1 MNKEQALQS
10 LQNQFGGVVDFATEH
25 PILAIIAVILAIV
38 LLLLIVRFAFKLLGR
53 IRNQKEVASLKKD
66 LMVWSMLSS
75 LVHGGKKT
83 DKAKAEI
90 NSKIAVIDG
99 NFDHIKS
106 IIRSQTFLSEDRPRF
121 VLLGEPACGKSTF
134 IEKSDLEFKCSDPDK
149 ESTKQPVKFYYNNSA
164 IIADVSGKVFFD
176 SWLKGSS
183 AEWSRICTM
192 LRKTHYK
199 KPLDGVILTISA
211 DSLLADD
218 KQLTMRKAQLISDEL
233 VRLTGTIRMHVP
245 VYIVITK
252 LDMVVGFREYFES
265 LSDDAKDQIFGFQPL
280 TNNGQYDGGDFK
292 SFFEVLQDRLQDGVV
307 NLMGNK
313 NVMEFSYLERSR
325 MELTGHMYLFADK
338 LSNIRTN
345 LTTYLEVIFARP
357 DVVGELRP
365 DFNGVYFTSAKD
377 DGVCIDKRYAE
388 LQSKTIDE
396 CPLVDPNFKQSRSY
410 FIQDLLLHLI
420 LRPQPRAIFFK
431 SENIRRRMPLIAASA
446 ACCALSVVYLFGAFY
461 SAPRLNE
468 FLEDDRLFLVD
479 LGNKFANSTISGAPL
494 LSTDYQ
500 GQGVLMTNSVMP
512 DNPRISRIN
521 YFSDTQT
528 RLLKEY
534 KVPWTLFPASI
545 VKFGFSGD
553 IAKAHRYYLYNQMQ
567 TKMVFL
573 PIVDS
578 VEASFM
584 QRRGER
590 MTMAKRN
597 ALFKLLSTNLF
608 MEQNKSS
615 VTNNIYEGGMMPI
628 FLDYLYPQMGGDKL
642 RDQIS
647 VYQPKYDYS
656 VRTTNRLIILDPSF
670 HDSCVAGIED
680 LLAGWNSLTNYPG
693 HEYSLFRKDLDIANS
708 KLKVAKRLED
718 IRKLDMM
725 NLPYDEFSKIISQY
739 RMLAGVYI
747 RDLKSVDE
755 MVKYATVQ
763 NTVSTK
769 DPTSGNN
776 GPSGAGADQKPEV
789 TNQYYTV
796 FETAYQ
802 SYRSYLNQDFT
813 ELGKFGRAMNSAN
826 GDNGENAEN
835 VFNELDENNLETL
848 RQSAQAALQ
857 TEHDTLTSA
866 ISAIQQ
872 NPLFVSVD
880 PKSSDPIFNYQVIGK
895 LLENSIVSR
904 QAQKVVNPDDFY
916 EIADTIDKEIEHR
929 HDVLN
934 EIVASYPNS
943 MQVKQWGTF
952 CSNYLDYQHT
962 GIYIDM
968 VHQLLAMFPDT
979 DNEMN
984 LLSDS
989 MMMVSD
995 YHSEGT
1001 EIGSEV
1007 SFDMVNEILGDL
1019 EIRQEYQPEGFIS
1032 YANALGILRAYS
1044 IDKRYVY
1051 FRHVLET
1058 SPKLARLIRVFQ
1070 KYAGNYINY
1079 WGHLAESVHP
1089 RADSYADFYNLVT
1102 NTRAYQ
1108 VNSQLADLYDMSIE
1122 AISEVNDNLLD
1133 EKTLAVKNNTLKILK
1148 EKTKSLDIS
1157 FTDQCNDA
1165 VNAWSM
1171 LSGDATYANRQVMDM
1186 TDKEI
1191 KNSLQLM
1198 ARSPFVWWRDFTNL
1212 GSRLLKRDAS
1222 QEATTSVAMYQS
1234 DLKVFPLVKD
1244 GDPHRKVL
1252 SPDNMRSLMAM
1263 FKSFGL
1269 TAKSSDAKQPDELAG
1284 LDKDD
1289 QGRLRINQNLKAPLV
1304 FSEDSSTQ
1312 GTYKSWSET
1321 MEQLLTILSNTDRNS
1336 YYKIMRVGAA
1346 TQQRLAREQ
1355 GLETMETAMT
1365 RYRYFDVTIGKKSSE
1380 ILTSFVNAAEPQS
1393 IARGNLNNE
1402 KITLNFYRYSDA
1414 RQPDCSY
1421 VIDGG
1426 YPGLQLYLNENAFY
1440 DEESKITYV
1449 PLEINDQGNKSLFYI
1464 GFSTAVKLPLANN
1477 WPSLANW
1484 PNLNMFNDYS
1494 H

>member
-1 MNKEQALQS
+1 MNKDQALQS
-10 LQNQFGGVVDFATEH
+10 LQNQFGGVFDFVTEH
-25 PILAIIAVILAIV
+25 PVLAIIAVIAALVV
-38 LLLLIVRFAFKLLGR
+38 LLIIVRFAFRLLGS
-53 IRNQKEVASLKKD
+53 IRNKKEVASLKKD

-90 NSKIAVIDG
+90 NSKIAVVDG
-99 NFDHIKS
+99 NFEHIES
-106 IIRSQTFLSEDRPRF
+106 IIRAQTFLSEDRPCF
-121 VLLGEPACGKSTF
+121 LLLGEPSCGKSTL
-134 IEKSDLEFKCSDPDK
+134 IENSDLEFKCSDVDK
-149 ESTKQPVKFYYNNSA
+149 ENTKQPVKFYYNNSA

-192 LRKTHYK
+192 LRKKHYK

-233 VRLTGTIRMHVP
+233 VRLTGTIRMHIP

-252 LDMVVGFREYFES
+252 LDMIVGFREYFQS

-280 TNNGQYDGGDFK
+280 TNNGSYDSGDFNT
-292 SFFEVLQDRLQDGVV
+292 FFDVLLERLQDGVV
-307 NLMGNK
+307 KLMGNK
-313 NVMEFSYLERSR
+313 SVMELSYLERSR
-325 MELTGHMYLFADK
+325 MELTGNMYLFADK
-338 LSNIRTN
+338 FSNIRAN
-345 LTTYLEVIFARP
+345 LTTYLEIIFARP
-357 DVVGELRP
+357 DVVGDLRP
-365 DFNGVYFTSAKD
+365 DFNGVYFSSARD
-377 DGVCIDKRYAE
+377 DGICVDKRYAE
-388 LQSKTIDE
+388 LQSKAIDD
-396 CPLVDPNFKQSRSY
+396 CLLVDPNFKQSRSY
-410 FIQDLLLHLI
+410 FIQDLLLNLI
-420 LRPQPRAIFFK
+420 LRPQAQATFFK
-431 SENIRRRMPLIAASA
+431 AETLRRRMPVIVAST
-446 ACCALSVVYLFGAFY
+446 ACCVLSVIYLVGAFY
-461 SAPRLNE
+461 SAPKLQDL
-468 FLEDDRLFLVD
+468 LEDDRLYLVD
-479 LGNKFANSTISGAPL
+479 LGEKFANSTISGAPL

-500 GQGVLMTNSVMP
+500 GQGILMVNSVMP

-521 YFSDTQT
+521 YFSDTQA
-528 RLLKEY
+528 RLLKQY
-534 KVPWTLFPASI
+534 SLPWTLFPASV
-545 VKFGFSGD
+545 VKFGLSMD
-553 IAKAHRYYLYNQMQ
+553 IAKAHRYYLYNQLQ

-573 PIVDS
+573 PMVDS
-578 VEASFM
+578 IEASFM

-597 ALFKLLSTNLF
+597 ALFRLLGANLF
-608 MEQNKSS
+608 LNMNKSS
-615 VTNNIYEGGMMPI
+615 VSNNIYEGSMVQG
-628 FLDYLYPQMGGDKL
+628 FLDYLYPQMGEKL
-642 RDQIS
+642 RGQIS
-647 VYQPKYDYS
+647 LYEPKYDYS
-656 VRTTNRLIILDPSF
+656 ARTTNRIIVLDPAF
-670 HDSCVAGIED
+670 HDSCAAGIQD
-680 LLAGWNSLTNYPG
+680 LLSGWNSLTIYPG

-708 KLKVAKRLED
+708 KRKVAQRLEE
-718 IRKLDMM
+718 IRKVNIM
-725 NLPYDEFSKIISQY
+725 NSSYEEFSKTVTQY
-739 RMLAGVYI
+739 RTLAGVFI
-747 RDLKSVDE
+747 RDLKNVDD

-763 NTVSTK
+763 NTVATK
-769 DPTSGNN
+769 DGAAAAQD
-776 GPSGAGADQKPEV
+776 GASGAGSDKKSEV

-802 SYRSYLNQDFT
+802 SYRSYLNDDFSK
-813 ELGKFGRAMNSAN
+813 LSKFGSDVKAVNNDTAVN
-826 GDNGENAEN
+826 T
-835 VFNELDENNLETL
+835 FKELDDGSLEQL
-848 RQSAQAALQ
+848 KQSALAALQ
-857 TEHDTLTSA
+857 SEHDSLTQA

-872 NPLFVSVD
+872 DPLFVSVD
-880 PKSSDPIFNYQVIGK
+880 PKSSAPEFNYQVIGR

-904 QAQKVVNPDDFY
+904 QSQKQTSPDGFWED
-916 EIADTIDKEIEHR
+916 AGSVDKEIEHR
-929 HDVLN
+929 HEVLD
-934 EIVASYPNS
+934 EIISAYPNS
-943 MQVKQWGTF
+943 QLVKQWGAF
-952 CSNYLDYQHT
+952 CSNYLDFQHT
-962 GIYIDM
+962 AIYIDM
-968 VHQLLAMFPDT
+968 VHHLLSMFPDT

-1007 SFDMVNEILGDL
+1007 SFDMVHEVLGDL
-1019 EIRQEYQPEGFIS
+1019 EIRQEYQPEGFLA
-1032 YANALGILRAYS
+1032 YANSLAVLRAYS
-1044 IDKRYVY
+1044 LNKKYVY
-1051 FRHVLET
+1051 FRHILET
-1058 SPKLARLIRVFQ
+1058 SPKLSRLIRVFQ

-1079 WGHLAESVHP
+1079 WGHVAESVHP

-1108 VNSQLADLYDMSIE
+1108 VNSQLADLYDLSID
-1122 AISEVNDNLLD
+1122 AISDLSDDLLD
-1133 EKTLAVKNNTLKILK
+1133 EKTSALKNNSLKTLK
-1148 EKTKSLDIS
+1148 EKVKALDIS

-1165 VNAWSM
+1165 VDAWAM
-1171 LSGDATYANRQVMDM
+1171 LSGDATYANRQVMEM

-1222 QEATTSVAMYQS
+1222 QEASTSVAMYQS
-1234 DLKVFPLVKD
+1234 DLKVFPLIKD

-1269 TAKSSDAKQPDELAG
+1269 TAKSSDPKEPDELAG

-1304 FSEDSSTQ
+1304 FSEDSNTQ
-1312 GTYKSWSET
+1312 GIYKSWSET

-1336 YYKIMRVGAA
+1336 YYKLMRVGAA

-1355 GLETMETAMT
+1355 GLEGMETAMT

-1380 ILTSFVNAAEPQS
+1380 IMTSFVNAAEPQS

-1402 KITLNFYRYSDA
+1402 KITFNFYRYSDS
-1414 RQPDCSY
+1414 REPDCSY

-1477 WPSLANW
+1477 WPSLSNW
-1484 PNLNMFNDYS
+1484 PNLNMFSDYS
-1494 H
+1494 R

>member
-1 MNKEQALQS
+1 MNKDQALQS
-10 LQNQFGGVVDFATEH
+10 LQNQFGGVVDFVFEH
-25 PILAIIAVILAIV
+25 PIFAIIAVIVALVV
-38 LLLLIVRFAFKLLGR
+38 LLLIIRFAFKIFGS
-53 IRNQKEVASLKKD
+53 IRKQKEVASLKKD

-90 NSKIAVIDG
+90 NSKIALVDG
-99 NFDHIKS
+99 NFEHIES
-106 IIRSQTFLSEDRPRF
+106 IIRTQTFLSEDRPRF
-121 VLLGEPACGKSTF
+121 VLLGEPSCGKSTL
-134 IEKSDLEFKCSDPDK
+134 IENSDLEFKCSDPDK
-149 ESTKQPVKFYYNNSA
+149 ENIKQPVKFYYNNSA

-183 AEWSRICTM
+183 AEWSHICTM
-192 LRKTHYK
+192 FRKKHYK

-233 VRLTGTIRMHVP
+233 VRLTGTIRMHIP

-252 LDMVVGFREYFES
+252 LDMIVGFREYFQS
-265 LSDDAKDQIFGFQPL
+265 LSDEAKDQIFGFQPL
-280 TNNGQYDGGDFK
+280 NNSGQFESSDFNT
-292 SFFEVLQDRLQDGVV
+292 FFDVLQERLQDGVV
-307 NLMGNK
+307 KLMGNK
-313 NVMEFSYLERSR
+313 SVMELSYLERSR
-325 MELTGHMYLFADK
+325 MELTGNMYLFADK
-338 LSNIRTN
+338 FSNIRAN
-345 LTTYLEVIFARP
+345 LASYLEIIFARP

-365 DFNGVYFTSAKD
+365 DFNGVYFSSAKD
-377 DGVCIDKRYAE
+377 DGICVDKRYAE
-388 LQSKTIDE
+388 LQSKTIDD

-410 FIQDLLLHLI
+410 FIQDLLLRLI
-420 LRPQPRAIFFK
+420 LRPQPKATFFK
-431 SENIRRRMPLIAASA
+431 AESLRRRMPVIAAST
-446 ACCALSVVYLFGAFY
+446 ACCALSVFYLFGAFY
-461 SAPRLNE
+461 SAPRLHDL
-468 FLEDDRLFLVD
+468 LEDDRLFLVD
-479 LGNKFANSTISGAPL
+479 LGQKFANSTITGAPL

-500 GQGVLMTNSVMP
+500 GQGVMMVNSVMP
-512 DNPRISRIN
+512 DNPRVSRIN
-521 YFSDTQT
+521 YFQDTQS

-534 KVPWTLFPASI
+534 SLPWSLFPASV
-545 VKFGFSGD
+545 VKFGLSMD
-553 IAKAHRYYLYNQMQ
+553 IAKAHRYYLYNQLQ

-573 PIVDS
+573 PMVDS

-584 QRRGER
+584 QRHGER
-590 MTMAKRN
+590 MTMNKRN
-597 ALFKLLSTNLF
+597 ALFKLLSINLL
-608 MEQNKSS
+608 QSLNKSH
-615 VTNNIYEGGMMPI
+615 VANDAYEGTMVQS
-628 FLDYLYPQMGGDKL
+628 FLDYLYPRMGDKL
-642 RDQIS
+642 RAQIS
-647 VYQPKYDYS
+647 LYQPKYDYS
-656 VRTTNRLIILDPSF
+656 VRTTNRMIVLDPAF
-670 HDSCVAGIED
+670 HEGCASGIQD
-680 LLAGWNSLTNYPG
+680 LLSGWNSLTIYPS

-708 KLKVAKRLED
+708 KLKVAQRLDD
-718 IRKLDMM
+718 IRKFDIM
-725 NLPYDEFSKIISQY
+725 NSSYEEFSKVVNQY

-747 RDLKSVDE
+747 RDLKSVDD

-763 NTVSTK
+763 NTVTVADKSANA
-769 DPTSGNN
+769 NN
-776 GPSGAGADQKPEV
+776 GATDVSADKKQEP

-802 SYRSYLNQDFT
+802 SYRSYLNEDFSK
-813 ELGKFGRAMNSAN
+813 LSQFGSDVKALTTDAN
-826 GDNGENAEN
+826 VNT
-835 VFNELDENNLETL
+835 FSELDDNNLDKL
-848 RQSAQAALQ
+848 KQSAQAALQ
-857 TEHDTLTSA
+857 AEHDSLTQA

-872 NPLFVSVD
+872 DPLFVSVD
-880 PKSSDPIFNYQVIGK
+880 PKNSDPEFNYQIIGR
-895 LLENSIVSR
+895 LLENSIASR
-904 QAQKVVNPDDFY
+904 QTQKLTTPDDFR
-916 EIADTIDKEIEHR
+916 EIADTVDKEIEHR
-929 HDVLN
+929 HQILD
-934 EIVASYPNS
+934 EIVERYPNS
-943 MQVKQWGTF
+943 QLVKQWGAF

-1019 EIRQEYQPEGFIS
+1019 EIRQEYQPEGFLA
-1032 YANALGILRAYS
+1032 YANAIGVLRGYS
-1044 IDKRYVY
+1044 LDKKYVY
-1051 FRHVLET
+1051 FRHILET
-1058 SPKLARLIRVFQ
+1058 SPKLSRLIRVFQ

-1079 WGHLAESVHP
+1079 WGHVAESVHP

-1108 VNSQLADLYDMSIE
+1108 VNSQLADLYDLSID
-1122 AISEVNDNLLD
+1122 AISDLNDELLD
-1133 EKTLAVKNNTLKILK
+1133 EKTTATKNGMLKSLK
-1148 EKTKSLDIS
+1148 EKVKSLDIS

-1165 VNAWSM
+1165 VDAWAM
-1171 LSGDATYANRQVMDM
+1171 LSGDATYANRQVMEM

-1222 QEATTSVAMYQS
+1222 QEASTSVAMYQS
-1234 DLKVFPLVKD
+1234 DLKVFPLIKD

-1252 SPDNMRSLMAM
+1252 SPNNMRSLMAM

-1269 TAKSSDAKQPDELAG
+1269 TAKSSNPKEPDELAG

-1289 QGRLRINQNLKAPLV
+1289 QGRLRINEDLKAPLV
-1304 FSEDSSTQ
+1304 FSEDSNTQ
-1312 GTYKSWSET
+1312 GIYKSWSET

-1355 GLETMETAMT
+1355 GLEGMETAMT
-1365 RYRYFDVTIGKKSSE
+1365 RYRYFDVTIGKNSSE
-1380 ILTSFVNAAEPQS
+1380 IMTSFVNAAEPQS

-1402 KITLNFYRYSDA
+1402 KITFNFYRYSDS
-1414 RQPDCSY
+1414 REPDCSY

-1484 PNLNMFNDYS
+1484 PDLNMFRDYS
-1494 H
+1494 R